1 MSITLH
7 RSEAARDR
15 LIDTARRLFTQHG
28 VPHVG
33 INRVIEEA
41 GIARMTLYNH
51 FASKDDLVAAAFEQE
66 VEIRR
71 QSISAVQDGLE
82 GSFEKVLALFV
93 VALELAGLKGFRGCA
108 FVNLAIE
115 AAAPDSALHSL
126 AKAHKDWILENI
138 KGHLHAGPFSDPETL
153 ARQILVL
160 WDGGIVGAY
169 VHQSDAPI
177 QAARDAARALM
188 RSATQ

>member
-7 RSEAARDR
+7 RSKAARDR
-15 LIDTARRLFTQHG
+15 LVDTARRLFTQHG

-51 FASKDDLVAAAFEQE
+51 FASKDDLIAAAFEQE
-66 VEIRR
+66 VELRR

-108 FVNLAIE
+108 FVNLSIE

-138 KGHLHAGPFSDPETL
+138 KGHLHAGPFSKPESL

-169 VHQSDAPI
+169 VHQSDTPI
-177 QAARDAARALM
+177 HAARDAARALM
-188 RSATQ
+188 RSAVQ

>member
-1 MSITLH
+1 MYTAPH
-7 RSEAARDR
+7 RSQSARDR
-15 LIDTARRLFTQHG
+15 LIQTARELFLQHG

-66 VEIRR
+66 VELRR
-71 QSISAVQDGLE
+71 QSITSVQDGLD
-82 GSFEKVLALFV
+82 GTFEKVLALFV
-93 VALELAGLKGFRGCA
+93 VALELASLKGFRGCA

-115 AAAPDSALHSL
+115 AAAPDSALHGL

-138 KGHLHAGPFSDPETL
+138 MGHLPPETFSEPDML

-177 QAARDAARALM
+177 HAAHQAARALM
-188 RSATQ
+188 RGAAS